1 MGKACSVS
9 ESRRLTRQKHFTG
22 LLSELSSFEIRNS
35 MSQLL
40 HVHLLP
46 ALIEHD
52 SLIGGTAVI
61 IDILRASSTMTTA
74 LQNGASRVIPCG
86 STQEA
91 FQRRDEAAPAT
102 VVLGGERGGVKIEG
116 FDFGNSPAEYT
127 SMSVGGRTVA
137 FTTTNGTKALLA
149 AASASEIM
157 VGAFLNRRAIVNRL
171 NRAHQSTHLIC
182 AGTDGSITGEDVLFA
197 GAVVDGLVRLS
208 ALSQPVKSQ
217 PVESQ
222 PVESR
227 PRWILND
234 CAEIAMS
241 FWRQCIGQ
249 VAAQTTVS
257 EHASLSVS
265 IQATMKKTRG
275 GRNLLSLG
283 YDSDLALCSQLD
295 TIDLV
300 PVFQPTERCLLPEA

>member
-1 MGKACSVS
+1 
-9 ESRRLTRQKHFTG
+9 
-22 LLSELSSFEIRNS
+22 

-91 FQRRDEAAPAT
+91 FQRRDEASPGT

-116 FDFGNSPAEYT
+116 FDFGNSPTEYT
-127 SMSVGGRTVA
+127 PLSVGGRTVA

-149 AASASEIM
+149 AASASEIL

-171 NRAHQSTHLIC
+171 NRAYLATHLIC

-222 PVESR
+222 P
-227 PRWILND
+227 RWILND
-234 CAEIAMS
+234 SAEIAMS

-249 VAAQTTVS
+249 VAAHTTVS

-300 PVFQPTERCLLPEA
+300 PVFQRAAQCLMPEK

>member
-1 MGKACSVS
+1 
-9 ESRRLTRQKHFTG
+9 
-22 LLSELSSFEIRNS
+22 

-52 SLIGGTAVI
+52 SLVGGTALI

-91 FQRRDEAAPAT
+91 FQRRDEASPGT

-116 FDFGNSPAEYT
+116 FDFGNSPTEYT
-127 SMSVGGRTVA
+127 PLSVGGRTVA

-149 AASASEIM
+149 AASASEIL

-171 NRAHQSTHLIC
+171 NRAYLATHLIC

-208 ALSQPVKSQ
+208 AQSAESQSAVSQ
-217 PVESQ
+217 SAESQ
-222 PVESR
+222 PT
-227 PRWILND
+227 WILND

-249 VAAQTTVS
+249 VADETTVS
-257 EHASLSVS
+257 EHASLSES
-265 IQATMKKTRG
+265 IQTTMKKTKG

-300 PVFQPTERCLLPEA
+300 PVFQRAAQCLMPEK

>member
-1 MGKACSVS
+1 M
-9 ESRRLTRQKHFTG
+9 TQP
-22 LLSELSSFEIRNS
+22 
-35 MSQLL
+35 L

-46 ALIEHD
+46 ALIERD

-61 IDILRASSTMTTA
+61 IDVLRASSTMTTA

-86 STQEA
+86 STEDA
-91 FQRRDEAAPAT
+91 FARRDAASGA
-102 VVLGGERGGVKIEG
+102 VILGGERGGVKIPG

-127 SMSVGGRTVA
+127 ALSVAGRTVA

-149 AASASEIM
+149 AASASEIL
-157 VGAFLNRRAIVNRL
+157 VGGFLNRRAIVNRL
-171 NRAHQSTHLIC
+171 NRAHEATHLIC

-197 GAVVDGLVRLS
+197 GAVVDGLMRLS
-208 ALSQPVKSQ
+208 ARSAEPLAPVSQ
-217 PVESQ
+217 
-222 PVESR
+222 

-241 FWRQCIGQ
+241 YWRQCIGQ

-257 EHASLSVS
+257 EHAALSVS
-265 IQATMKKTRG
+265 IDAAMKKTKG
-275 GRNLLSLG
+275 GRNLLTLG
-283 YDSDLALCSQLD
+283 YDSDITLCSQLD

-300 PVFQPTERCLLPEA
+300 PIFHRDQQCLLSQA